1 MSTYKQ
7 RFRRIRFVNHIDDN
21 RKEVEEYYNTKP
33 KVNGYTI
40 YWMDDNKKIWKELFN
55 TVSREYIES
64 PNPKNTDTL
73 EYLSDMLDF
82 IYHYYTSNV
91 VYSKNGKE
99 KNISIRHYV
108 ENDDSPIME
117 FLKLGSLVR
126 LVRTSDEFNF
136 EPVIDL
142 DLDDDLDQSYFGFS
156 SQKKQLVA
164 EIKALKKEVKK
175 KLGKNWIDR
184 NKSMWLR
191 NFKEA
196 KRLDDLEELK
206 TLKQML
212 KFILYYY
219 DTNVSLIKYPY
230 EDDNVNFE
238 ELGRIDEYVEIYSGG
253 LVMGFAALRRLAEN
267 PLYDVL
273 LNADVVSGF
282 GFY

>member
-212 KFILYYY
+212 KFI
-219 DTNVSLIKYPY
+219 PY
-230 EDDNVNFE
+230 KN
-238 ELGRIDEYVEIYSGG
+238 L
-253 LVMGFAALRRLAEN
+253 
-267 PLYDVL
+267 
-273 LNADVVSGF
+273 
-282 GFY
+282 FYIIMIQMSH